1 MIATVE
7 PSQHPTSA
15 PAVVLPASDLVALS
29 APEFNLQATLECGQ
43 VFHWVRQGAGYAGVI
58 DRTAVYVEQQGET
71 LLATRGAERIVSR
84 YFGLDHPLAEIY
96 ATFPRDEAMRG
107 AVEFAR
113 GLRVIRQ
120 PLWECLA
127 TFLTSSMKQVAHIA
141 QMSHAIRRKYGQAVA
156 PGFYAYPTPAEL
168 ARATE
173 EELRACSLG
182 YRAKNLL
189 ATARMVAEG
198 ALDLEALR
206 GLGPAE
212 ALSELCRAPGVGV
225 KVANCVLLFGY
236 EHLGAFPIDVWI
248 ERVLREHYFK
258 GRRRVTTARLQE
270 YSRDYFGP
278 YGGYAQ
284 QYLFHHARKT
294 WQRPRAPKR
303 RRGSRKKS

>member
-1 MIATVE
+1 MIAMAE
-7 PSQHPTSA
+7 PTQHSAFA
-15 PAVVLPASDLVALS
+15 PAVATGLVELPA
-29 APEFNLQATLECGQ
+29 PNFHLQATLECGQ

-58 DRTAVYVEQQGET
+58 DRTPVYVEQHGES
-71 LLATRGAERIVSR
+71 LLATCGAEEAVQR
-84 YFGLDHPLAEIY
+84 YFALDHPLAEIY
-96 ATFPRDEAMRG
+96 ATFPGDDAMRD
-107 AVEFAR
+107 AVEFAP
-113 GLRVIRQ
+113 GMRVIRQ

-141 QMSHAIRRKYGQAVA
+141 QMSHAIRRRYGREVA
-156 PGFYAYPTPAEL
+156 PGFHAYPTPAEL

-198 ALDLEALR
+198 ALDLAR
-206 GLGPAE
+206 VRDLGPEESLA
-212 ALSELCRAPGVGV
+212 ELCRAPGVGV

-236 EHLGAFPIDVWI
+236 ERLGAFPIDVWI

-270 YSRDYFGP
+270 YARDYFGP

-284 QYLFHHARKT
+284 QYLFHHARQT
-294 WQRPRAPKR
+294 WQRPRAAKRGGSPK
-303 RRGSRKKS
+303 KKR

>member
-1 MIATVE
+1 MIATAE
-7 PSQHPTSA
+7 PLRHPA
-15 PAVVLPASDLVALS
+15 AALPATRLAELP
-29 APEFNLQATLECGQ
+29 APDFHLQATLECGQ
-43 VFHWVRQGAGYAGVI
+43 VFHWVRQGGGYAGVI
-58 DRTAVYVEQQGET
+58 DRTPVYVEQRGDT
-71 LLATRGAERIVSR
+71 LLATRGAEEVVRR
-84 YFGLDHPLAEIY
+84 YFALDHPLAEIY
-96 ATFPRDEAMRG
+96 GTFPQDDAMRG

-113 GLRVIRQ
+113 GLRVVRQ

-141 QMSHAIRRKYGQAVA
+141 QMSHAIRRKYGREVA
-156 PGFYAYPTPAEL
+156 PGFHAYPTAAEL
-168 ARATE
+168 ARASE
-173 EELRACSLG
+173 DELRGCSLG

-198 ALDLEALR
+198 ALDLEAVR
-206 GLGPAE
+206 GQAPAE
-212 ALSELCRAPGVGV
+212 ALAELCRAPGVGV

-294 WQRPRAPKR
+294 WQRPRPQKR
-303 RRGSRKKS
+303 IKR

>member
-1 MIATVE
+1 VA
-7 PSQHPTSA
+7 
-15 PAVVLPASDLVALS
+15 LPASDLDVLA

-43 VFHWVRQGAGYAGVI
+43 VFHWVRQGAGYAGVM
-58 DRTAVYVEQQGET
+58 DRTAVYVEQRAEA
-71 LLATRGAERIVSR
+71 LLATRGAEEAVSR

-96 ATFPRDEAMRG
+96 ATFPCDEAMRG

-168 ARATE
+168 ARASE

-198 ALDLEALR
+198 ALDLEAVR

-212 ALSELCRAPGVGV
+212 ALAELCRAPGVGV

-294 WQRPRAPKR
+294 WQRPRAPKPR
-303 RRGSRKKS
+303 ISSRKKS

>member
-1 MIATVE
+1 MIATAE
-7 PSQHPTSA
+7 PSQHPASA
-15 PAVVLPASDLVALS
+15 PAVALPAGDLIELP
-29 APEFNLQATLECGQ
+29 APHFDLQATLECGQ
-43 VFHWVRQGAGYAGVI
+43 VFHWLRQGAGYAGVI
-58 DRTAVYVEQQGET
+58 DRRPVYVEQRGET
-71 LLATRGAERIVSR
+71 LLVTRGTEEAASR
-84 YFGLDHPLAEIY
+84 YFALDHPLAEIY
-96 ATFPRDEAMRG
+96 ASFPGDDAMRG

-156 PGFYAYPTPAEL
+156 PGFHAYPTAAEL
-168 ARATE
+168 ASATE

-198 ALDLEALR
+198 ALDLEHVR
-206 GLGPAE
+206 GLESAE
-212 ALSELCRAPGVGV
+212 ALAELCRAPGVGV

-270 YSRDYFGP
+270 YSRAYFGP

-294 WQRPRAPKR
+294 WQRPRPAKR
-303 RRGSRKKS
+303 RRASRKNS

>member
-1 MIATVE
+1 MIATAE
-7 PSQHPTSA
+7 PSQHPASA
-15 PAVVLPASDLVALS
+15 PAAALPASDLTVLP
-29 APEFNLQATLECGQ
+29 APDFHLQATLECGQ

-58 DRTAVYVEQQGET
+58 DRTAVYVEQRGDT
-71 LLATRGAERIVSR
+71 LLATRGAEEAVRR
-84 YFGLDHPLAEIY
+84 YFALDHPLAEIY
-96 ATFPRDEAMRG
+96 ASFPVDDAMRG

-141 QMSHAIRRKYGQAVA
+141 QMSHAIRRQYGRAVA
-156 PGFYAYPTPAEL
+156 PGFHAYPTPAEL
-168 ARATE
+168 AHATE

-189 ATARMVAEG
+189 ATARMVAAGE
-198 ALDLEALR
+198 LDLEAVRRLAP
-206 GLGPAE
+206 GE
-212 ALSELCRAPGVGV
+212 ALTELCRAPGVGV

-236 EHLGAFPIDVWI
+236 EQLGAFPIDVWI

-270 YSRDYFGP
+270 YSRHYFGP

-294 WQRPRAPKR
+294 WQRPRAQKR
-303 RRGSRKKS
+303 RAGSRKKP